1 MTEPTG
7 MPNLQDAAQRKEQ
20 TILISIGANT
30 ALIFLR
36 FLLASVSGSLALKAN
51 AWHSLADVFVLGVVY
66 LGLVVARQKDQRYAG
81 LIARVENIVAI
92 IVAIFIF
99 WMGFELFAEAVGGEA
114 VEIAYAAP
122 AAIGALLGVC
132 ITYFM
137 GRYMLFVG
145 RQTGSPSLMAGGFH
159 ARMDMFCSSAV
170 LVGLFGSV
178 FGLVGLDKV
187 AATIVVVFIFLAAI
201 EILVTNVRALASGR
215 AEIASDHA
223 HGSLKGPG
231 KLVTVCLVTLAVAG
245 YLASG
250 LYYVQPDE
258 MAVVRRLGKVLPGSR
273 GPGLHYRLPY
283 PLERVDLIKTTTIR
297 EVSTGKRLL
306 LSGDENLV
314 DVNVAVHYRVSA
326 PIEYLLQVVQ
336 PDALVREAAQ
346 ASVRKMVGHTRIDDL
361 LTTGRREALDETK
374 RTLQREL
381 DKNVTGLEVVDV
393 LFLELRPPADVIEAF
408 QDVASAR
415 EDKVTYI
422 NEAYSYRNA
431 LVPRA
436 RGEAVKMVLDAQG
449 YKLEKIRRS
458 EGESGGFAR
467 KRSVYSRFREIT
479 ETRLYLEA
487 MEKVLPGVR
496 KILLGGG
503 VELGGTDLWFV
514 GKNAGTLFESK

>member
-1 MTEPTG
+1 MTEPTE
-7 MPNLQDAAQRKEQ
+7 MPHFQEAAQRKEQ

-36 FLLASVSGSLALKAN
+36 FLLASASGSLALKAN

-66 LGLVVARQKDQRYAG
+66 LGLVVAKQKDQRYAG

-92 IVAIFIF
+92 IVAVFIF
-99 WMGFELFAEAVGGEA
+99 WMGFELFAEAVGGET
-114 VEIAYAAP
+114 VELAYVAP
-122 AAIGALLGVC
+122 TAIGAFLGVC

-145 RQTGSPSLMAGGFH
+145 RQTGSPSLLAAGFH

-178 FGLVGLDKV
+178 FGLAGLDKV

-201 EILVTNVRALASGR
+201 EILITNVRALASGR
-215 AEIASDHA
+215 AEIAGDHA
-223 HGSLKGPG
+223 HGLKGPG
-231 KLVTVCLVTLAVAG
+231 KLVTAGLVTLALAG

-258 MAVVRRLGKVLPGSR
+258 MAVVRRLGKVLPGAR
-273 GPGLHYRLPY
+273 GAGLHYRLPY
-283 PLERVDLIKTTTIR
+283 PFDRVNLIKTTTVR
-297 EVSTGKRLL
+297 EVSTDRRLL

-314 DVNVAVHYRVSA
+314 DVNVAVHYRVLD
-326 PIEYLLQVVQ
+326 PVKYLLQVVR

-346 ASVRKMVGHTRIDDL
+346 ASIRKTVGHMRIDDL
-361 LTTGRREALDETK
+361 LTTGRKEALTEAK
-374 RTLQREL
+374 RTLQEEL
-381 DKNVTGLEVVDV
+381 DKNATGLEVIDV
-393 LFLELRPPADVIEAF
+393 LFLDLRPPADVIEAF

-415 EDKVTYI
+415 EDKVTDI
-422 NEAYSYRNA
+422 NEAYSFRNA

-436 RGEAVKMVLDAQG
+436 RGEAAGMVLDAQA
-449 YKLEKIRRS
+449 YKLEKVCRS
-458 EGESGGFAR
+458 EGESEGFA
-467 KRSVYSRFREIT
+467 KKLSEYGRFREIT

-487 MEKVLPGVR
+487 MERVLPGVR
-496 KILLGGG
+496 KILLGS
-503 VELGGTDLWFV
+503 EAEIGGTDLWFV
-514 GKNAGTLFESK
+514 GKNAGAMFESK